1 MSNEGKSVAVHYVGT
16 LDDGTKF
23 DSSRDRNE
31 PLRFTC
37 MAGQMIAGFDAAVR
51 DMEVGQ
57 TVNVRLEPAEAYG
70 ERRDDMI
77 ISVPIANMPGAENAQ
92 VGMRVV
98 LGGPMGQPMP
108 ATVYAMDDATI
119 TFDLNHEMAGK
130 ALNFEIELLEVSE
143 DEEEHHCCHGRG
155 HGEGG
160 CRHGEGRHHHEDG
173 ECCHGE
179 GHGDGECCHGEGHG
193 DDNSCCED

>member
-1 MSNEGKSVAVHYVGT
+1 MSNEGKQVSVHYVGT

-23 DSSRDRNE
+23 DSSRDRGT
-31 PLRFTC
+31 PLSFTC
-37 MAGQMIAGFDAAVR
+37 MAGQMIPGFDAAVR

-57 TVNVRLEPAEAYG
+57 VVNVRLEPSEAYG

-77 ISVPIANMPGAENAQ
+77 LSVPIANMPGAENAQ
-92 VGMRVV
+92 VGMRVI

-108 ATVYAMDDATI
+108 ATVYALDDTTI

-130 ALNFEIELLEVSE
+130 ALNFEIELLEVGE
-143 DEEEHHCCHGRG
+143 DEGHHCCHGHG
-155 HGEGG
+155 HG
-160 CRHGEGRHHHEDG
+160 HHRGDG

-193 DDNSCCED
+193 DGKCCHGEGEGCCCEE